1 MAARDTQEDTMTT
14 TSVGTTATRSR
25 RTGKGL
31 LSTCAF
37 VVAFGV
43 GVIPAAAAPEEGVP
57 PATTDCSH
65 VVWGWPNGADGPAY
79 PGQRFGVFLAPQCR
93 GPVLEGL
100 DP

>member
-1 MAARDTQEDTMTT
+1 MST
-14 TSVGTTATRSR
+14 TSIRRTSTRSR

-31 LSTCAF
+31 LGTSAF
-37 VVAFGV
+37 VVAFGL
-43 GVIPAAAAPEEGVP
+43 GVVPAAAAPEEGVP
-57 PATTDCSH
+57 TAATACSH

-100 DP
+100 DR

>member
-1 MAARDTQEDTMTT
+1 MST
-14 TSVGTTATRSR
+14 TSIRSTAR
-25 RTGKGL
+25 GL

-43 GVIPAAAAPEEGVP
+43 GVVPASAAPEEGFPVA
-57 PATTDCSH
+57 PAACSH

-79 PGQRFGVFLAPQCR
+79 FGQRFGAYLPPQCR